1 MNIETMLNTGLAIM
15 GWLYI
20 MFKTGGWII
29 GIVFKQWSLRRKQEK
44 RQKAV
49 NELYDAFNLSEME
62 PGGTV
67 RLDTKGDLIILMF
80 RKEAQ

>member
-1 MNIETMLNTGLAIM
+1 MNIATMLNTGLAIM

-20 MFKTGGWII
+20 MFKTGEWIF
-29 GIVFKQWSLRRKQEK
+29 GIVFKQWSLRKKQEK

-49 NELYDAFNLSEME
+49 NELYDAFRLSEIE
-62 PGGTV
+62 PGGSV
-67 RLDTKGDLIILMF
+67 KLDTEGGLTILIF

>member
-1 MNIETMLNTGLAIM
+1 MSIATMLNIGLALL

-20 MFKTGGWII
+20 MIKTGEWFTRIAL
-29 GIVFKQWSLRRKQEK
+29 KQWDKRRKQSN

-49 NELYDAFNLSEME
+49 NELYDAFELSAMN
-62 PGGTV
+62 PG
-67 RLDTKGDLIILMF
+67 DTAKITAKGDLTILMF

>member
-1 MNIETMLNTGLAIM
+1 MNIATMLNTGLALI

-20 MFKTGGWII
+20 MFKTGEWIT
-29 GIVFKQWSLRRKQEK
+29 GIVFKQWSQRKKQEK

-49 NELYDAFNLSEME
+49 NELYDAFKLSEIE
-62 PGGTV
+62 PGGSV
-67 RLDTKGDLIILMF
+67 QLDTKGGLTILAF